1 MSYAIVMFDC
11 PSAGEEE
18 MASKIEAGLGF
29 RQTHIMEHQRVRK
42 LSENKEVIIM
52 MMVKHE
58 VSY

>member
-18 MASKIEAGLGF
+18 MASKIEEVEVGVLPDPYNG
-29 RQTHIMEHQRVRK
+29 TPEGKEVG
-42 LSENKEVIIM
+42 ENKEVIIM
-52 MMVKHE
+52 MVKHE